1 MTTNRNLFRAVR
13 IRPRDAAILAL
24 AIVAFPSLFPD
35 ASAQQTNPVP
45 PAEQVPEHDSPKA
58 AAPSNSVPASGVVRP
73 RDVDPKMAQPV
84 PNVDP
89 AMNKPPADSTR
100 PPPET
105 PPKTPP
111 DVQPR

>member
-1 MTTNRNLFRAVR
+1 MIR
-13 IRPRDAAILAL
+13 IRPRNAVVLAL
-24 AIVAFPSLFPD
+24 AIVAFPSLLPD
-35 ASAQQTNPVP
+35 ALAQQTNPVP
-45 PAEQVPEHDSPKA
+45 PTEQVPEHDSPKV
-58 AAPSNSVPASGVVRP
+58 AAPSTSVPTSGVVKP

-89 AMNKPPADSTR
+89 AINKPPADSTR
-100 PPPET
+100 RLPET